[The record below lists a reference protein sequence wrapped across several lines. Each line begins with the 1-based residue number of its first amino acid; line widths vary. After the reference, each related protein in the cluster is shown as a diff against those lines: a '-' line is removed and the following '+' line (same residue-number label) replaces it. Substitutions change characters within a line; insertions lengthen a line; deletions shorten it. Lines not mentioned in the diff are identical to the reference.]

1 MRRHSGNPNARGDS
15 SPRRAALNKALGW
28 IAIIIAGGI
37 ILSPAIG
44 MIGLQPLLPGDFT
57 LRLGSAHIYL
67 PLGTSL
73 AVSVSLTL
81 LFLFM
86 RR

>member
-1 MRRHSGNPNARGDS
+1 M
-15 SPRRAALNKALGW
+15 NKALGW
-28 IAIIIAGGI
+28 IAIILIGAI
-37 ILSPAIG
+37 VLAPAIG
-44 MIGLQPLLPGDFT
+44 MIGLDPLLPGDFT
-57 LRLGSAHIYL
+57 LRLGSTHIYM

>member
-1 MRRHSGNPNARGDS
+1 MRQHSGNPNAHEDS
-15 SPRRAALNKALGW
+15 NPGVAMNKALGW
-28 IAIIIAGGI
+28 IAIIIAGAI

-44 MIGLQPLLPGDFT
+44 MIGLQPLLPADFT
-57 LRLGSAHIYL
+57 LRLGATHIYL